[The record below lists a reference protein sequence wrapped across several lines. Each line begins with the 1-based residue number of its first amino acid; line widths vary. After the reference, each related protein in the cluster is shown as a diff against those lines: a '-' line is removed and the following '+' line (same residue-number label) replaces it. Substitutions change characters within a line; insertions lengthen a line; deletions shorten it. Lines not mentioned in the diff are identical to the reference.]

1 VEYLNSFLFQQFQGL
16 NSQLYNILIY
26 CPEFRINI
34 YFSDPVT
41 YRLVNGTDANS
52 GRVEVY
58 IAGRWGT
65 VCDDGFDK
73 MAAAVVCNS
82 LGLAL

>member
-1 VEYLNSFLFQQFQGL
+1 
-16 NSQLYNILIY
+16 
-26 CPEFRINI
+26 
-34 YFSDPVT
+34 
-41 YRLVNGTDANS
+41 VNGTDANS